1 LHVALAK
8 CHFHFDFDINLCGCQ
23 LGRNQEVLLL
33 DGEGIHHSSFHMQ
46 RSPIHWGTI
55 VIGPTNKLQSIYA
68 CSNDDAREGIHHSSF
83 HMQRSP
89 IHWGTIVIGPTN
101 KLQSIYA
108 CSNDDATEPAWR
120 LLSARLAPL
129 PVSIFPGPGRDPCHI
144 IICATDFGFD
154 SVIYGSLG
162 ETTGFFSL

>member
-1 LHVALAK
+1 MPATAETSNIPVILLIVIWVERRSSQ
-8 CHFHFDFDINLCGCQ
+8 F
-23 LGRNQEVLLL
+23 GRNQEVLLL
-33 DGEGIHHSSFHMQ
+33 DG
-46 RSPIHWGTI
+46 
-55 VIGPTNKLQSIYA
+55 
-68 CSNDDAREGIHHSSF
+68 EGIHHSSF